1 MLYNHPENQLPE
13 TLGIVTR
20 RVVLTLLLTLG
31 AASTL
36 FADRYEIVKM
46 NTPTITIGNK
56 SLKEGDA
63 FSDATA
69 ISWTANPQWLT
80 VKNLTTGRI
89 TKFSRKQFE
98 ARNKAVSLKDF
109 FLRSERASTRDANKG
124 VVNFIESGCKGSF
137 PDRRI
142 ALVIGNSN
150 YSTLPGLRNPVNDAS
165 DITDRLLDLGF
176 DVMVMYNGTYTEM
189 RNALIEFADRGSRY
203 DAAVFYYSGHGIQE
217 EAQSYLV
224 PTEAALEFRSEVAK
238 CVSCRDVLD
247 KLHESGCKSR
257 IAFFDACRTKTNWN
271 RGLRDEAMTIEGE
284 PGTVILFSTRSEHVA
299 QDGDGDNSP
308 FATSLMKS
316 IGEPISVP
324 ELTSRVVKQ
333 TYESTGSQYP
343 SSQGALLTD
352 FRFNPNCPTFD
363 GQSVAAPATS
373 ATRSVASVASPNV
386 SIDTSLYGATVSNYR
401 RSGDRILFDVS
412 FSNATAN
419 DMSVIFKS
427 WPASQA
433 FDDEGNNYRV
443 CIDGVDIFTCH
454 AGLKKKV
461 TMYINHVPDTA
472 NSFQKINIC
481 LFVYDVNKTE
491 THSNIQISDAAVR

>member
-1 MLYNHPENQLPE
+1 MLYFYTEISIPEKLKVVVCR
-13 TLGIVTR
+13 I
-20 RVVLTLLLTLG
+20 VLTALFAFG
-31 AASTL
+31 VASTA
-36 FADRYEIVKM
+36 FADKYEIIKM
-46 NTPTITIGNK
+46 NTKTITIGNK

-98 ARNKAVSLKDF
+98 ARNKAVSVRDF

-124 VVNFIESGCKGSF
+124 VVNFIESSDKSSF
-137 PDRRI
+137 PERRI

-150 YSTLPGLRNPVNDAS
+150 YSSLPGLRNPINDAS
-165 DITDRLLDLGF
+165 DITDKLLDLGF

-217 EAQSYLV
+217 ELQSYLV

-247 KLHESGCKSR
+247 KLHESGCKTR
-257 IAFFDACRTKTNWN
+257 IAFFDACRTKTSWN
-271 RGLRDEAMTIEGE
+271 RGVRDEAMTIEGE

-299 QDGDGDNSP
+299 QDGEGDNSP
-308 FATSLMKS
+308 FATSLIES
-316 IGEPISVP
+316 INEPISVP
-324 ELTSRVVKQ
+324 ELTSRVVKR
-333 TYESTGSQYP
+333 TYEVTGSQYP
-343 SSQGALLTD
+343 SSSGALLTD
-352 FRFNPNCPTFD
+352 FRFNPN
-363 GQSVAAPATS
+363 GSSANSQYVATS
-373 ATRSVASVASPNV
+373 TTSPTRSVSPTT
-386 SIDTSLYGATVSNYR
+386 IFFYETSHFDVDISNYR

-412 FSNATAN
+412 FGNKTAG
-419 DMSVIFKS
+419 DLSVVFKS

-433 FDDEGNNYRV
+433 YDNKGNNYRV
-443 CIDGVDIFTCH
+443 CVDGVDIFKCIS
-454 AGLKKKV
+454 GVKKSV
-461 TMYINHVPDTA
+461 TMYINHVPNDA
-472 NSFQKINIC
+472 NYFKINIC
-481 LFVYDVNKTE
+481 LFDYDVNKTE
-491 THSNIQISDAAVR
+491 SKTNMTLDMLLK